1 MAKWEGIA
9 IGKRAGECSTQVFF
23 SSDGKSHEQFDNLRL
38 AASIVT

>member
-9 IGKRAGECSTQVFF
+9 IGKRAGECTQVFF